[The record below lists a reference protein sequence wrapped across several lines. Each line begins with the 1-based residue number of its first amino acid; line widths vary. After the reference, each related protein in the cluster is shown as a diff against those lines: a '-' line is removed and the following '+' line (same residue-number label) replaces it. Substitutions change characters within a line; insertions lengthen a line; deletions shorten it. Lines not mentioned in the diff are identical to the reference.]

1 MNRKTTLSLLLSVG
15 LVTSSNAVLSENKSN
30 TTEKKPAKEQPLQQ
44 VVNEK
49 AIALE
54 AMSMMSEH
62 LRGLDKYTV
71 NANISFDEVLDS
83 GQKLFLTKQVE
94 IRAEHPTNLWVKTSM
109 MNRVQRQFYFDGQ
122 TFTVYT
128 PNLGLYA
135 SFDAPVTIGKVVTEA
150 RKKYDIELPIAD
162 LFLWGA
168 DSESSVDEAM
178 IIGVDKV
185 DGVSC
190 NHFAFREKNVDWQV
204 CIQRGGEPLPLK
216 LIINDK
222 SVKNQTK
229 YVAIIK
235 WDTAPSLDGQSYTFT
250 PKEGEHKINF
260 KQNAKKPVK
269 VSQPTNVNK

>member
-1 MNRKTTLSLLLSVG
+1 MNRKKILSLLLSVG

-30 TTEKKPAKEQPLQQ
+30 TTEKKPATTPAPQK

-54 AMSMMSEH
+54 AMNIMSEH
-62 LRGLDKYTV
+62 LRSLEKYTV
-71 NANISFDEVLDS
+71 NSEISFDEVLDS

-109 MNRVQRQFYFDGQ
+109 MNRIQRQFYFDGK

-135 SFDAPVTIGKVVTEA
+135 SFDAPVTIGKVVREA

-168 DSESSVDEAM
+168 DNETSIDEAM

-185 DGVSC
+185 NGVSC
-190 NHFAFREKNVDWQV
+190 NHFAFREKNVDWQI

-216 LIINDK
+216 LIINDR
-222 SVKNQTK
+222 SVENQTK
-229 YVAIIK
+229 YVAIMK
-235 WDTAPSLDGQSYTFT
+235 WDTAPTLDGQSYTFT
-250 PKEGEHKINF
+250 PKEGEYKINF
-260 KQNAKKPVK
+260 KQKTKQAVKTRQSTNA
-269 VSQPTNVNK
+269 NK